1 MADYFPLLARAVSS
15 LPQKSAESR
24 RAVYDRARATLLRQ
38 LRSVDPPLPEGE
50 ITRERMSLEDAIRRV
65 EADFA
70 APPDADAPAAD
81 AAAPAPPATPPALRP
96 PAQSEPRRIAP
107 RAAPANDGAPD
118 APGAEPRRREPP
130 PPPPPRPRPAEDEDE
145 DDETEAAEAGGDPRP
160 ALRRGEVRSR
170 GAANGANGAKR
181 KARRGESGGSW
192 QKLILWVLVAG
203 VVLGGAALAV
213 VNRHLLLG
221 GDQSAPSAASD
232 APKSADRV
240 APTSDGA
247 RRTAA
252 PRAASGTAQ
261 RAVLLEESPGG
272 GQPQSFDGTVTWK
285 TETVSAGPG
294 LPPDIGVR
302 GEVTIPERQIAM
314 AFILRRNTDQTLPAS
329 HTVEVSFSLPKDFPF
344 GDVASVPLIAAK
356 PNPQAR
362 GTPLAGLSVKVNPTL
377 FLVGLSPGAAEKQRN
392 LALLQF
398 SPWIDVPIVFSNSK
412 RALITL
418 EKGEPGDQAF
428 SDAFSAWGELL
439 PRPTPEQQQQ
449 QQQQAPPQQPR
460 PQ

>member
-1 MADYFPLLARAVSS
+1 MADYFPLLARAIAS

-65 EADFA
+65 EAEFPP
-70 APPDADAPAAD
+70 PPDAGVTEESPPEAPEPAPP
-81 AAAPAPPATPPALRP
+81 PAPPAAPPALRP
-96 PAQSEPRRIAP
+96 PAQGEPRRIAP
-107 RAAPANDGAPD
+107 RALPANDADTGEAAAD
-118 APGAEPRRREPP
+118 ARRSSPV
-130 PPPPPRPRPAEDEDE
+130 RPRGEEAEADP
-145 DDETEAAEAGGDPRP
+145 EAAEAGTDPRP
-160 ALRRGEVRSR
+160 GLRRGEVRSR
-170 GAANGANGAKR
+170 GAANGAKR
-181 KARRGESGGSW
+181 KPRKSERGGSW
-192 QKLILWVLVAG
+192 QKLILWTLVAC
-203 VVLGGAALAV
+203 VVLGGVALAV
-213 VNRHLLLG
+213 VNRHLILG
-221 GDQSAPSAASD
+221 GDSAGTTPAAD
-232 APKSADRV
+232 AQKSADRV
-240 APTSDGA
+240 APTTENA
-247 RRTAA
+247 RRTPA
-252 PRAASGTAQ
+252 PRPAGTSGTAQ
-261 RAVLLEESPGG
+261 RAVLLEETPGG

-302 GEVTIPERQIAM
+302 GDVTIPERQISM
-314 AFILRRNTDQTLPAS
+314 SFVLRRNTDPTLPAS
-329 HTVEVSFSLPKDFPF
+329 HTVEVGFTLPKDFPF

-377 FLVGLSPGAAEKQRN
+377 FLVGLSPGASEKQRN

-428 SDAFSAWGELL
+428 NDAFSAWGELL
-439 PRPTPEQQQQ
+439 QRPDPPPQQQQ
-449 QQQQAPPQQPR
+449 QPAAQ
-460 PQ
+460 